1 MRFSPDGESEW
12 RTQCGGYGRI
22 LTRLTALRQQAEAA
36 GQTCLLLHGG
46 DTFQG
51 SLYFNRFKGR
61 ANADL
66 LALLRPD
73 AMVIGNHEFDWG
85 PDNFNAWSRD
95 GKFPFLAANIVDK
108 RTGQVPS
115 WTKPYQVVL
124 LGGHKIAFVGF
135 STIETLSKTKADY
148 VADYDFLE
156 PAKVAAFHHPLG
168 RRGEQ
173 RLARL
178 HDLSCVQVQ
187 AKLNARL
194 LRRVVHLHDRRLQ

>member
-1 MRFSPDGESEW
+1 MTVQLAHFSDCHSHFDGAPMRFSPDGESEW

-73 AMVIGNHEFDWG
+73 AMEIGRAH
-85 PDNFNAWSRD
+85 
-95 GKFPFLAANIVDK
+95 V
-108 RTGQVPS
+108 
-115 WTKPYQVVL
+115 
-124 LGGHKIAFVGF
+124 
-135 STIETLSKTKADY
+135 
-148 VADYDFLE
+148 
-156 PAKVAAFHHPLG
+156 
-168 RRGEQ
+168 
-173 RLARL
+173 
-178 HDLSCVQVQ
+178 
-187 AKLNARL
+187 
-194 LRRVVHLHDRRLQ
+194 